1 MKILKINV
9 YGFGKWQDQQFDLT
23 NGLTVFSGP
32 NEAGKSTLRQFILSV
47 LFGFRTKRGA
57 DRYLRYEPKNGSK
70 YGGELLIEN
79 HDEQYL
85 LTRVKGKSGGKLTI
99 TNVATQEVLAN
110 DELSNLLGSVDETLF
125 NEMFS
130 FSQSELAEVRQL
142 DRDEFRKRVL
152 KIGAVGSDEWIGL
165 QSSFEKSADKIYA
178 PKGRVRPL
186 NKLLKEYDSLSQ
198 SVQKAA
204 NETELY
210 KQYATDMNLNQTE
223 LSQLQVK
230 IETSKAQ
237 LDKLKHDL
245 SGWDAYQKY
254 LELAPKLNSH
264 FVEISSDL
272 MQAVE
277 HNHQQISEVAQT
289 LQTLQEKISDLKQK
303 EQQNPRILF
312 YSSHEQE
319 FENIRQ
325 DLNKIE
331 NVVIQDEQLGKKQVE
346 IDAEQNQ
353 IRRQLGIQET
363 VPEPFSE
370 EEFDQLQRDLKQKS
384 ERTREK
390 QNLQNQVV
398 ELQDKLLKTSNPNSN
413 NSKDKLKM
421 SFSVIGFI
429 IIILPWALSLSM
441 GVKIGLLVLGLL
453 IILGGWLI
461 NPNENKTDHA
471 EDDLQTQV
479 TSLQKQ
485 LQEITE
491 QSKDVNERIQ
501 KLGVAKGISQT
512 DPQTWL
518 AMQNDLKR
526 FERLS
531 EDQRANQSQQHNNQ
545 EIIAVFNERTKIL
558 ADWVVLTGS
567 INQQLKN
574 LADYF
579 KKIEQEQ
586 KITHQNKQD
595 LKYYQDR
602 FNQVELESKKAK
614 QAESEYLQKL
624 SLKNWESF
632 ETAKKAQFDQEAM
645 IGQVAQLKQQ
655 LGESTLTDLQHFS
668 DQEEIQSQ
676 LHRQEN
682 NLTQLRDEQEK
693 LVEQKTV
700 LNTQM
705 QQLANDE
712 TYANLQQQQAN
723 LEAEILVQTRD
734 WLTEKL
740 AAQWIDE
747 TLSVASQGRLP
758 KIMNYAE
765 QYFSLLTNKR
775 YNKISF
781 DDETIVVFDS
791 DHQSSEVGE
800 LSQGTAEQ
808 LYVSIRLA
816 FVKVMADLVSLP
828 IIIDDGF
835 VNFDSNRKQNVMALL
850 NQISEEHQVIYFTAD
865 DQIDDLDTKAQVI
878 RLK

>member
-99 TNVATQEVLAN
+99 TNVATQEVLEN

-210 KQYATDMNLNQTE
+210 KQYATDMNLNQTK

-277 HNHQQISEVAQT
+277 HNHQQISEAAQT

-461 NPNENKTDHA
+461 NPNENKTGHA

-501 KLGVAKGISQT
+501 KFGVAKGISQT

-602 FNQVELESKKAK
+602 FNQVELEIKKAK
-614 QAESEYLQKL
+614 QAESEYLQKF

-655 LGESTLTDLQHFS
+655 LGESTLTDLRHFS
-668 DQEEIQSQ
+668 YQEEIQSQ

-723 LEAEILVQTRD
+723 LEAEILAQTRD